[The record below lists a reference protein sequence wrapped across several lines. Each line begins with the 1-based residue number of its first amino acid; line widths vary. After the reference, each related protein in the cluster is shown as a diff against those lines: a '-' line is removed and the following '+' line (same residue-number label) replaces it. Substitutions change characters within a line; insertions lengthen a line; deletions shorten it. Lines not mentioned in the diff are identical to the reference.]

1 MGMGWG
7 RGIGRKEGRERGG
20 GGKGKIGWMIT
31 WEWLVGCSAGF
42 SCRLGWVGGLEVFL
56 FVNVCVLFIYFV
68 GINEFMMEIR
78 N

>member
-7 RGIGRKEGRERGG
+7 RGIGRKEGREKGRKRKNKGDDKVGG
-20 GGKGKIGWMIT
+20 
-31 WEWLVGCSAGF
+31 WLVGCSAGF
-42 SCRLGWVGGLEVFL
+42 SCRLGRVGGLEVFL